1 MTIRHDLRPGSTA
14 PIVVDDLR
22 VFGVFDAT
30 YLRTGRE
37 TVATVHASTDIGEL
51 WLDHDLGGGDT
62 TRPLALVLAEA
73 AFNGDPLPID
83 VIVVHTANP
92 VGRDWLTSTLSR
104 WYPTSIAV
112 PGDFDESVID
122 TTTPS
127 R

>member
-1 MTIRHDLRPGSTA
+1 
-14 PIVVDDLR
+14 
-22 VFGVFDAT
+22 VFGAFEAI
-30 YLRTGRE
+30 YLRTARDALE
-37 TVATVHASTDIGEL
+37 KVSTSTNIGEL
-51 WLDHDLGGGDT
+51 WLDHDLGGEDT